1 VLEPSITIE
10 PVNAALLGPALAADV
25 GAPLPAVDGEDDAPP
40 LEQAAKAK
48 VAAAANAARRLG
60 VGILTL
66 FDPP

>member
-1 VLEPSITIE
+1 VLEPSITID
-10 PVNAALLGPALAADV
+10 PVNGVLLAAALVADV